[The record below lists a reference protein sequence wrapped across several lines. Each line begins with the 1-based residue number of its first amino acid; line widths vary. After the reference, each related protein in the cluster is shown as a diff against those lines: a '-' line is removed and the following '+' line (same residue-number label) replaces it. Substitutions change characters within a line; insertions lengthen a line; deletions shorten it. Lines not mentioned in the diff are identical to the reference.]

1 MADGVNAFDE
11 QIERIKS
18 NIANAY
24 AVAGGKRATLPSE
37 TERNSNNLA
46 DTLATISPLLQDKEI
61 SPTEQDQIISYDS
74 DYDGLNKVTV
84 KKINLQS
91 KKTTSNGLVVADDGY
106 DGLKSVEIDVEIG
119 SNIGD
124 TTATAEDVKTG
135 KYFYNASGVKTEGTI
150 GTVIAGEITDNGT
163 IETDGKYIE
172 GNFKINVP
180 SKTPNVIPKMITQN
194 GTYVANDEAVDG
206 YSEVVVN
213 VETGVVPEGTLDI
226 TKNGTYDVRETAKV
240 NVNVPSQIETT
251 DEEILQAI
259 SNTNMVLGIEPVWT
273 TEEINTMLTEYSSY
287 RNLIL
292 GLGG

>member
-1 MADGVNAFDE
+1 MANGVNAFDE
-11 QIERIKS
+11 QVERIKS

-24 AVAGGKRATLPSE
+24 AVAGGKRATLPDE

-61 SPTEQDQIISYDS
+61 KPTEEDQTVSYDP

-91 KKTTSNGLVVADDGY
+91 KKTTSNGVVVVDDGY
-106 DGLKSVEIDVEIG
+106 DGLKSVEIDVEVG
-119 SNIGD
+119 SNISD
-124 TTATAEDVKTG
+124 TTATAEDVKAG

-150 GTVIAGEITDNGT
+150 GTVIASEITDNGT
-163 IETDGKYIE
+163 IETNGKYIE
-172 GNFKINVP
+172 GNFIINVP
-180 SKTPNVIPKMITQN
+180 SKTPNVIPKTIAQN
-194 GTYVANDEAVDG
+194 GTYIASDEAVDG

-213 VETGVVPEGTLDI
+213 VETGVVPEGTLNI
-226 TKNGTYDVRETAKV
+226 TENGTYDVRETAEV

-273 TEEINTMLTEYSSY
+273 AEEINTMLTEYSSY

>member
-11 QIERIKS
+11 QVERIKS

-24 AVAGGKRATLPSE
+24 AVASGKRATLPDE
-37 TERNSNNLA
+37 AERNSNNLA

-61 SPTEQDQIISYDS
+61 NPTEQAQIISYDS

-91 KKTTSNGLVVADDGY
+91 KKTTSNGVVVADDGY

-119 SNIGD
+119 SNISD
-124 TTATAEDVKTG
+124 TTATAEDVKAG

-150 GTVIAGEITDNGT
+150 ETVVASEITDNG
-163 IETDGKYIE
+163 IVETNGKYIE
-172 GNFKINVP
+172 GNFIINVP
-180 SKTPNVIPKMITQN
+180 NKTPNVIPKTIAKN
-194 GTYVANDEAVDG
+194 GTYVASDEAVDG

-213 VETGVVPEGTLDI
+213 VETGVVPEGTLNI
-226 TKNGTYDVRETAKV
+226 TENGTYDVRETAEV

-259 SNTNMVLGIEPVWT
+259 SNTNIVLGIEPVWT
-273 TEEINTMLTEYSSY
+273 AEEIDTMLTEYSNY